1 MSPDQPM
8 TIGRGIRCAAAR
20 VGAKPAIVCDGE
32 TLDYRRLTQRMARV
46 ANLGLGHL
54 GLVPGDRVALIA
66 PNCLPYVELVAGLS
80 DIGVIVATLSPRL
93 TRAELRAI
101 LDDCAPRAIFVHPRA
116 IEAIDPAWESDI
128 AVVVLGN
135 DYETLLSRASDRVP
149 LIPVTETDPFALAY
163 TSGTTGRPKGVLLP
177 HRSRAITFMAMAA
190 EYRCFSVDDHFLALA
205 PMCHGAGFV
214 FACAALF
221 FGGTTSLFPA
231 NDPIAMLDRI
241 GERDISGVFM
251 VPTQFARLFDLPQA
265 ELDQRRDHR
274 LTSIISNAAAL
285 PQAMKLRAIDQFG
298 EGLLHETYGSTEGG
312 IVTNIRPPEHRAHPG
327 SVGRPFPGVEIELRN
342 DSGGP
347 CAPGEPGELF
357 SRSPTSFAGYWQLPD
372 ETALAIHDGWVTVG
386 DIATRDDDGF
396 ITIVDRKKDMVV
408 TGGLNV
414 YPREIENVIAA
425 LGGVAEVAVVGTPDA
440 QWGETLHAY
449 VVTRPDASLDAD
461 TITAKCRAELAG
473 FKIPRA
479 ISFLD
484 ELPRNAAGKVLK
496 PTLRSL
502 AGAASASS
510 TR

>member
-20 VGAKPAIVCDGE
+20 VGAKAAIVCDGE

-46 ANLGLGHL
+46 SNLGLGHL

-93 TRAELRAI
+93 SRAELSAI
-101 LDDCAPRAIFVHPRA
+101 LDDCTPRAIFVHPLA
-116 IEAIDPAWESDI
+116 IEAIDPAWGADVAI
-128 AVVVLGN
+128 VMLGN
-135 DYETLLSRASDRVP
+135 DYETLLSRSSDRTP
-149 LIPVTETDPFALAY
+149 TIPVAETDPFALAY

-241 GERDISGVFM
+241 GQRDITGVFM

-265 ELDQRRDHR
+265 ELDRRRTHR
-274 LTSIISNAAAL
+274 LTSIISNASAL
-285 PQAMKLRAIDQFG
+285 SQSLKVSAIEQFG
-298 EGLLHETYGSTEGG
+298 TGILHETYGSTEGG
-312 IVTNIRPPEHRAHPG
+312 IVTNIRPSEQLSHRG
-327 SVGRPFPGVEIELRN
+327 SVGRPFPGVEVAIH
-342 DSGGP
+342 DGSGMP
-347 CAPGEPGELF
+347 CEVGQAGELF

-372 ETALAIHDGWVTVG
+372 ETSRSIQDGWVTVG
-386 DIATRDDDGF
+386 DIATCDADGF
-396 ITIVDRKKDMVV
+396 ISIVDRKNDMVV

-414 YPREIENVIAA
+414 FPREIENVIGA
-425 LGGVAEVAVVGTPDA
+425 LDAVAEVAVIGIPDPT
-440 QWGETLHAY
+440 WGEALHAY
-449 VVTRPDASLDAD
+449 VVARPGMTCEAVA
-461 TITAKCRAELAG
+461 ITAKCRSELAG
-473 FKIPRA
+473 FKIPKG
-479 ISFLD
+479 ISFIN
-484 ELPRNAAGKVLK
+484 ELPRNAAGKILK
-496 PTLRSL
+496 KDLRAM
-502 AGAASASS
+502 AGASYVEQS
-510 TR
+510 